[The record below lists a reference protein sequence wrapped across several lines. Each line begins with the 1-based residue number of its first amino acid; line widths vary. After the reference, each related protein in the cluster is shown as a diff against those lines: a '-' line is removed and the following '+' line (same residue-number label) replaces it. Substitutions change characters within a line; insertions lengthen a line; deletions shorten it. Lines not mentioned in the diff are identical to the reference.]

1 MADKETLQL
10 VLPPGRMI
18 GGSVQEMKKVDHK
31 GNPLPEDKWHW
42 YIGLAVEK
50 ARVGNVLN
58 DIFGLACRGYQSN
71 PFVMSLINLGLTPPL
86 GQQGFHWKIKDGDAT
101 DPATG
106 QPASEHGRGCWIF
119 HLSNRFPI
127 KTCDAQNRDIDPK
140 LIERGYYVDAGISV
154 SVNGST
160 DATAGVYL
168 NLQAVR
174 LLGRG
179 EIIQS
184 GPSADQIFGGAFNG
198 ALPQGATMAP
208 ATPAGAGMPPMPGQP
223 GMPAAGGMPTPG
235 NVPATMMG
243 ATGTVPMPAAGGYAP
258 TPAAPVTGYPSN
270 GMMPA
275 PGNAAPAMP
284 APVAGHV
291 APQPSAPLST
301 GYPTNV
307 QPHTGFVTGGMPGM
321 PQPAAPVP
329 GGMPGA

>member
-58 DIFGLACRGYQSN
+58 DIFGLACRGYASN

-223 GMPAAGGMPTPG
+223 TPGMPAAGGMPQYQ
-235 NVPATMMG
+235 PA
-243 ATGTVPMPAAGGYAP
+243 AQPAAMPAAPAP
-258 TPAAPVTGYPSN
+258 QYQPQPQ
-270 GMMPA
+270 MMPA

>member
-18 GGSVQEMKKVDHK
+18 SGSVQEMKKVDHK
-31 GNPLPEDKWHW
+31 GNALTEDKWHW

-106 QPASEHGRGCWIF
+106 QPMYEHGRGCWIF

-154 SVNGST
+154 SINGST

-179 EIIQS
+179 EIIQ
-184 GPSADQIFGGAFNG
+184 GGASADQIFGGAFSG
-198 ALPQGATMAP
+198 ALPAGASMAP
-208 ATPAGAGMPPMPGQP
+208 VTPAGAGMPPMPGQP
-223 GMPAAGGMPTPG
+223 APG
-235 NVPATMMG
+235 
-243 ATGTVPMPAAGGYAP
+243 
-258 TPAAPVTGYPSN
+258 
-270 GMMPA
+270 MPA
-275 PGNAAPAMP
+275 PGGMPQPQYQQQPAPAPQYQPAPQPQMMPASGNAVPAMP
-284 APVAGHV
+284 QPVVGHAV
-291 APQPSAPLST
+291 PQANAPLPT

-329 GGMPGA
+329 AGMPGMPGA